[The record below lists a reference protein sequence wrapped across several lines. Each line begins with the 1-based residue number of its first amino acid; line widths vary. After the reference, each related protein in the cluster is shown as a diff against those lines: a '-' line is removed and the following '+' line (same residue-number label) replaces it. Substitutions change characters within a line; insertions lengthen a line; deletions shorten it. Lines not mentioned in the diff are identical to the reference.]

1 MNLFIR
7 ISVYP
12 VSCIFISGCRFAA
25 VIQFM
30 SEENEKR
37 RSGTGNF
44 VICDIQKEYSEAL
57 LRILSEKLPGEYQLH
72 LFHDIHKLKDF
83 AERSPVEILLMAE
96 EYTSEERR
104 KICAKKRYLLTE
116 NRIDKGESELKET
129 SDPDLEEKNLFR
141 YQSVDKII
149 QIIMQKEKKAEKKR
163 RVKREK
169 AGNQDREWKGII
181 AIYSPVHRIGKTKF
195 TLRLG
200 KQIAQ
205 TKSVLYL
212 NLEDHSGGEY
222 YFPEKAALD
231 MGDLLYYM
239 KQKETNL
246 GVRVSAMAGQL
257 RGMDYLMPMEHSQDL
272 KAVKGEEWILLLD
285 MLLEKCIYD
294 VILLDLG
301 ESVDGLYDILKKCVR
316 IYMPYIEEGAALA
329 KIEQYE
335 RNLKDA
341 GYGEILSR
349 TVRKRMGRAKKD
361 DESRT
366 VL

>member
-1 MNLFIR
+1 
-7 ISVYP
+7 
-12 VSCIFISGCRFAA
+12 
-25 VIQFM
+25 M
-30 SEENEKR
+30 SEEKVKR
-37 RSGTGNF
+37 RSGIRNF
-44 VICDIQKEYSEAL
+44 VICDTQKEYSEAL
-57 LRILSEKLPGEYQLH
+57 LRILSENLSGEYQLH
-72 LFHDIHKLKDF
+72 LFHDIHKLKAF
-83 AERSPVEILLMAE
+83 SERAPVEILLMAE
-96 EYTSEERR
+96 EYAPEERR
-104 KICAKKRYLLTE
+104 KIWAKKRFLLTE
-116 NRIDKGESELKET
+116 NRVDKGEWEFKDP
-129 SDPDLEEKNLFR
+129 SDSDMEERSLFR
-141 YQSVDKII
+141 YQSADKII
-149 QIIMQKEKKAEKKR
+149 QAIMQKEKKTEEKR
-163 RVKREK
+163 RAKREK
-169 AGNQDREWKGII
+169 ERDPDREWKGIV
-181 AIYSPVHRIGKTKF
+181 AVYSPVHRIGKTKF

-239 KQKETNL
+239 KQEETNL

-257 RGMDYLMPMEHSQDL
+257 SGMDYLMPMKHSQDL
-272 KAVKGEEWILLLD
+272 KAVKGDEWISLLD

-301 ESVDGLYDILKKCVR
+301 ESVDGLYDILKKCTR

-329 KIEQYE
+329 KIDQYE

-341 GYGEILSR
+341 GYGEILNR
-349 TVRKRMGRAKKD
+349 TVRKRMGRAKRD
-361 DESRT
+361 DEIRT